1 MNSCWIALENWFTL
15 ISKKFKD
22 SRYIEF
28 WRYSITLGY
37 DNYSNVTYFSWF
49 PENSITDYVT
59 DKNMVKLYEE
69 FKTLTYPLV

>member
-15 ISKKFKD
+15 ISKKYKD

-28 WRYSITLGY
+28 WEYSITHGY
-37 DNYSNVTYFSWF
+37 DNYATVNYFSWF

-59 DKNMVKLYEE
+59 GKSIEIYEE
-69 FKTLTYPLV
+69 FKTLTDTL